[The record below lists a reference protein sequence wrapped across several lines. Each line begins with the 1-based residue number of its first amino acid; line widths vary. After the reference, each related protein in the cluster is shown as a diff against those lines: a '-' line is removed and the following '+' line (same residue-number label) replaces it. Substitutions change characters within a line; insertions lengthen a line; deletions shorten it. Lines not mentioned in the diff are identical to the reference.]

1 MLNDQFLGLD
11 SNTDTESPTN
21 LPALLNSA
29 TGARLPVGSSNDYAA
44 IAGLNRDA
52 LRDSL
57 QTVVESYRSLE
68 ALERDDPNFSHIPP
82 EMRKN
87 LEERKQLL
95 ERRKQEIIKQLASPP
110 DWKQYV
116 LPTLIAAYVL
126 KDDPEALG
134 MVLAT
139 SALGYENWR
148 RSDRDRY
155 MQSLLKVQNEEDRL
169 HRTMRQWQEFSTNR
183 NLRLLTQARILAN
196 TMSTQV
202 QRGLTNQLREQHRAW
217 MRRIAEERLNE
228 TRQARMDRVRREA
241 TTRYWATVREMER
254 WVNNYPSNRAEI
266 YEMFRPI
273 LDDYASAAGLSGIHN
288 NAALRSATSVGQ
300 MTSYLR
306 LLRLAELARG
316 VQSDDDNALGAAIG
330 ALGSQSQML
339 GLVRNA
345 PSVARTVRDA
355 QLLTSFIDE
364 TTAQISLLYPEM
376 GTGAITQLQTVA
388 DGLGLQVSVTA
399 DNFEQVRQQIL
410 DALNASRQRIQTG
423 ALRRTNDFSLE
434 FAQATLGAT
443 GGRAGQIDPQK
454 NIAEQIKAWVL
465 QQLSSQLSGL
475 TGNIAAPPT
484 DPAAASG
491 SGAAGGAGALAT
503 QADPVNGNGS
513 APLLPSQDIQNF
525 TNAFDGQ
532 FYALSGQRGIE
543 QVYSSAT
550 DFVAAN
556 PAGLFG
562 NADESTVQQVAQH
575 IRSQSPNRAAAAN
588 RILLVY
594 RYRNNIPA
602 PLMHSGETPMRQ
614 VGHTAY
620 DVWTESGRQPVLAL
634 VVPVQNA
641 FANNAKYREQ
651 IHRWTWL
658 QVKKRGTPTIYSPNP
673 NTSYDF
679 VVLKTQD
686 ETGNPVY
693 QPMLVVSA
701 VLRDASTTARVP
713 IAFVP
718 VTHFVGMENNRVS
731 VNSGVNDITATSP
744 GTDSVRWLAEMS
756 AWAQAVSSAAQTRD
770 EARLKQL
777 GDDFVKKYRA
787 GFQQNRAV
795 MIFTNATSG
804 GNP

>member
-11 SNTDTESPTN
+11 SDTDTDSPTN
-21 LPALLNSA
+21 LTALLNSA
-29 TGARLPVGSSNDYAA
+29 TGARLPSSSSNDYAA

-68 ALERDDPNFSHIPP
+68 ALEREDPNFSHIPP
-82 EMRKN
+82 EMRRN

-95 ERRKQEIIKQLASPP
+95 ERRKQEIINKLASPP

-134 MVLAT
+134 LVLAT

-148 RSDRDRY
+148 RSERDRY

-183 NLRLLTQARILAN
+183 NLRLLSQARILAN

-202 QRGLTNQLREQHRAW
+202 QRGLNIQLREQHRAW

-241 TTRYWATVREMER
+241 TTRYWATLREMER
-254 WVNNYPSNRAEI
+254 WINNYPANRAEI

-330 ALGSQSQML
+330 ALGSQSQLL

-355 QLLTSFIDE
+355 QVIISFIDE
-364 TTAQISLLYPEM
+364 TVAQISLLYPEM
-376 GTGAITQLQTVA
+376 GAGAITQLQTVA

-399 DNFEQVRQQIL
+399 DNFDQVRQQIL

-443 GGRAGQIDPQK
+443 GGRSGQIDPQK

-475 TGNIAAPPT
+475 TGTIAAPSTDSANASTTPVPNNGTQSPQTNALGENNNVPPGPQTNIAAI
-484 DPAAASG
+484 A
-491 SGAAGGAGALAT
+491 
-503 QADPVNGNGS
+503 
-513 APLLPSQDIQNF
+513 
-525 TNAFDGQ
+525 NAFDGQ
-532 FYALSGQRGIE
+532 FYATSDQHGIE

-550 DFVAAN
+550 DFVPAN
-556 PAGLFG
+556 PAGFFSDM
-562 NADESTVQQVAQH
+562 DEQTVQQLAQQV
-575 IRSQSPNRAAAAN
+575 RSQAPNRAAAAN
-588 RILLVY
+588 RIMLAY
-594 RYRNNIPA
+594 RYRNSIPA
-602 PLMHSGETPMRQ
+602 PLMDSPNTPMQR

-620 DVWTESGRQPVLAL
+620 NVWTETGLQPIPAL
-634 VVPVQNA
+634 VVPVKNA
-641 FANNAKYREQ
+641 FVNNAEYRKQ

-658 QVKKRGTPTIYSPNP
+658 QVKKRDTQTVYSPNP

-679 VVLKTQD
+679 VVLKAQD
-686 ETGNPVY
+686 NAGNAIY

-713 IAFVP
+713 IALVP
-718 VTHFVGMENNRVS
+718 VTHFVEVEKHRLDVD
-731 VNSGVNDITATSP
+731 SGVSDIKTTSP
-744 GTDSVRWLAEMS
+744 VGDSVQWLAGMS
-756 AWAQAVSSAAQTRD
+756 AWARAVSDAAQSKD
-770 EARLKQL
+770 EAKLKQL
-777 GDDFVKKYRA
+777 GDEFVKKYRA
-787 GFQQNRAV
+787 GFQQNRVV
-795 MIFTNATSG
+795 MIFTNAT
-804 GNP
+804 